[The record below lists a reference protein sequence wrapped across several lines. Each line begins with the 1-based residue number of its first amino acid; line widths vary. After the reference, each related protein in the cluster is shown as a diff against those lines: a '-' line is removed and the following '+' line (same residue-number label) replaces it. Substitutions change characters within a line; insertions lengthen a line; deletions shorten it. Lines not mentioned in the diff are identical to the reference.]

1 MTFLELK
8 DYVRER
14 LGIPTSDTS
23 RNTQITRLINDE
35 YSRMCFESEATL
47 GTAAVTFT
55 NAVAT
60 VTLGVTVVKVKSI
73 FTATGFLEP
82 ITPARFAFYAG
93 SFTGANAPTAPRYY
107 LVLDGTTALVIRL
120 WPTPTATDATPLA
133 FVVVKPTALA
143 ADANVPTSIPDGW
156 HVTLGERV
164 TEQVALMED
173 KTELAR
179 EARGNIDR
187 GMATLLQ
194 HVRDRNGELL
204 GTFEA
209 GADVGAPMPQ
219 VLGQGAR
226 R

>member
-1 MTFLELK
+1 MTFLEIK

-14 LGIPTSDTS
+14 LGIPTTDSS
-23 RNTQITRLINDE
+23 RNTQITRLVNDE

-55 NAVAT
+55 NAVPT
-60 VTLGVTVVKVKSI
+60 VTLGATVVKVKSI
-73 FTATGFLEP
+73 YTATGRLEP
-82 ITPARFAFYAG
+82 ITTSRFAFYAG
-93 SFTGANAPTAPRYY
+93 TFTGANAPGAPRYY
-107 LVLDGTTALVIRL
+107 LVLDGTSALVIRL
-120 WPTPTATDATPLA
+120 WPTPTVTDATALA

-143 ADANVPTSIPDGW
+143 GDATVPTSIPDGW

-164 TEQVALMED
+164 VEQVALMEEN
-173 KTELAR
+173 TELAR

-194 HVRDRNGELL
+194 HIRERSGELDAML
-204 GTFEA
+204 
-209 GADVGAPMPQ
+209 DVGADLGVPMPTI
-219 VLGQGAR
+219 LGQGVR